1 MPEINSES
9 TINPTK
15 KWTPSPLEIKIRQ
28 EQSKISIANT
38 PPETQPAYSPKMS
51 APPEDNNNPIIA
63 SASPEKS
70 QILTPELY
78 THPEIPHK

>member
-15 KWTPSPLEIKIRQ
+15 KLTPSPLEIKIRQ

-38 PPETQPAYSPKMS
+38 PPETQPAYSQKMS
-51 APPEDNNNPIIA
+51 APPEDNNPIIA